1 MERQYREALDIA
13 PEVYAVGKVDLISV
27 LIIQGQWIGSKIELI
42 IIP

>member
-13 PEVYAVGKVDLISV
+13 PAEYAVGKVDLISV